1 MALEII
7 FTVIGALLVIAGLIG
22 CIVPVIPGPILSF
35 ISLILISIPSGFGIF
50 KPLTL
55 VILCAAAIASQLLDN
70 LLPVFSSNRAGAGK
84 AGIWGSIIGM
94 IAGMFLFP
102 PFGVIIGAFFGA
114 LFGEMLFN
122 RENKNPLKAAL
133 GVFTGTLLGILLK
146 LAVCGIIAGFFIR
159 GVRAIL

>member
-55 VILCAAAIASQLLDN
+55 VILGAAAIASQLLDN

-122 RENKNPLKAAL
+122 RENKNPP
-133 GVFTGTLLGILLK
+133 
-146 LAVCGIIAGFFIR
+146 
-159 GVRAIL
+159 